1 MEVIFL
7 PRKAKSAIQQMIDG
21 NPNRKTSSEISQRV
35 KNEKKLDF
43 GAEKLKPPSWLNSG
57 AKKAFEYIVQTYAD
71 TSFLNDADLYILA
84 RYCDLW
90 SEYRAC
96 NTRLKKNGRSEGG
109 KTSGDLRFK
118 LNLSAEMDK
127 MEKEMGLTPAARAS
141 LAIHAQTP
149 DSGQETDEFDEDF
162 DNEVSRMKVVK

>member
-1 MEVIFL
+1 MAGVLGDFSLERMIL
-7 PRKAKSAIQQMIDG
+7 NNSAMVNGVGSTLTD
-21 NPNRKTSSEISQRV
+21 V
-35 KNEKKLDF
+35 F
-43 GAEKLKPPSWLNSG
+43 GSGHGYSLKPPSWLNSG
-57 AKKAFEYIVQTYAD
+57 AKKAFNYIVQTYAD

-149 DSGQETDEFDEDF
+149 DSESETDEFDEDF
-162 DNEVSRMKVVK
+162 DNEVSRMKAVK